1 MSKIQPLNDT
11 NRMWQLNLNW
21 GGLKFAYKKTQKWL
35 WPLYDILCT
44 HAFFCLGIRGLD
56 LLHYSTDKP
65 HINPKWSFQRPCPT
79 TKHNNHKMTSSK
91 CVHNFVF
98 TKIITSILYL
108 SKNNYPHNLDHRT
121 FSQINILYMNPTYR
135 NTMEISLR
143 PYKSCLR
150 TGLFIDHLCLHRTV
164 L

>member
-11 NRMWQLNLNW
+11 NRMWQLNSNW

-35 WPLYDILCT
+35 WHCMTFCAHMP
-44 HAFFCLGIRGLD
+44 FFAWIVGGLD

-65 HINPKWSFQRPCPT
+65 HNNPKWSIQRPCPT

-143 PYKSCLR
+143 PNKSCLR
-150 TGLFIDHLCLHRTV
+150 TGLFIDLLCLHRTV

>member
-1 MSKIQPLNDT
+1 MSKIQPLNDS

-21 GGLKFAYKKTQKWL
+21 GGLKFALKKTRNDSDFCMTFCAHMPFFAW
-35 WPLYDILCT
+35 IVGVGSVTLC
-44 HAFFCLGIRGLD
+44 
-56 LLHYSTDKP
+56 TDKP
-65 HINPKWSFQRPCPT
+65 HNNPKWSIQRPCPT

-121 FSQINILYMNPTYR
+121 FSQINILYMNPTYQ

-150 TGLFIDHLCLHRTV
+150 TGLFIDHLCLHRSV